1 MRYLRHC
8 LFTTV
13 IVSIY
18 AGVAVLLIERLVD
31 SQLEYKDPGCKHYDC
46 KNSRVANLL
55 YQF

>member
-13 IVSIY
+13 IVSLY
-18 AGVAVLLIERLVD
+18 TRLVVLLSERLVD
-31 SQLEYKDPGCKHYDC
+31 SQLEDKDPGCTHYDC
-46 KNSRVANLL
+46 KNPRVANLL